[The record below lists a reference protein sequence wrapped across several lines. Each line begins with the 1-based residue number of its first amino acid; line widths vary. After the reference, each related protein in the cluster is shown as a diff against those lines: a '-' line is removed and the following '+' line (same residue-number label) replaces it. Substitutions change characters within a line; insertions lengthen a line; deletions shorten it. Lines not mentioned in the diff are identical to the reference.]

1 MRILEIIPQLDSG
14 GGERFTVDLC
24 NELAKN
30 HTVKLIVLFPLEN
43 NGFYANE
50 ISPNVEVVSMNK
62 KLGLDATLPFKIIK
76 EVKRFRPD
84 IVHSHLRAINYIIL
98 SAFINSRIF
107 HCHTV
112 HNTADKEAEG
122 FFSSVLRKFLFKCG
136 FVTPITI
143 SKESHR
149 SFVDY
154 YHMDAPI
161 IDNGRNI
168 PKSLNVSD
176 SVKKEIDTYRQN
188 NGPRVII
195 NLARLMEVK
204 RQPLIAKVCR
214 RLQDEGYKFTM
225 LMIGRCE
232 SEEYKNRI
240 EGAKCDFVHILG
252 ERKNP
257 LEYLSYADGYCL
269 MSSYEGMPI
278 SLIEALGTRTI
289 PICTPVG
296 GIVDVIESGK
306 NGILATD
313 LSEDACYHALKG
325 FLDLSEIEL
334 NTMKINACKSYE
346 PFSMTECANKY
357 EHLYRLQLKSKH

>member
-1 MRILEIIPQLDSG
+1 MRVLEIIPQLDSG

-30 HTVKLIVLFPLEN
+30 HTIKLIVLFPLEN

-50 ISPNVEVVSMNK
+50 ISSQVELVSMNK
-62 KLGLDATLPFKIIK
+62 KLGFDATLPFKILKEIK
-76 EVKRFRPD
+76 KFKPD

-98 SAFINSRIF
+98 SALINKTSL

-112 HNTADKEAEG
+112 HNAADKEAG
-122 FFSSVLRKFLFKCG
+122 GVFGRILRKFLFKFG

-149 SFVDY
+149 SFVDF

-168 PKSLNVSD
+168 PKSLPVSS
-176 SVKKEIDTYRQN
+176 SVKKEIEAYRRN
-188 NGPRVII
+188 NGPTVIV

-214 RLQDEGYKFTM
+214 RLQEEGYKFTM
-225 LMIGRCE
+225 LMIGRIE
-232 SEEYKNRI
+232 NKEYYQS
-240 EGAKCDFVHILG
+240 ILDVDCKYVYVIG
-252 ERKNP
+252 ERQNP
-257 LEYLSYADGYCL
+257 LEYLTAADAYCL
-269 MSSYEGMPI
+269 MSSYEGLPI
-278 SLIEALGTRTI
+278 SLIEALGTKCI

-296 GIVDVIESGK
+296 GIVNLIK
-306 NGILATD
+306 NGVNGFLAKD
-313 LSEDACYHALKG
+313 ISEDACYKALKE
-325 FLDLSEIEL
+325 FLDLSDAKCKE
-334 NTMKINACKSYE
+334 MKEEAFKSYK
-346 PFSMTECANKY
+346 PYSMTECASKY
-357 EHLYRLQLKSKH
+357 SKLFCSL